1 MLVRAEQ
8 YREAVDLLNRHG
20 EWERA
25 HQLAAQ
31 YLGADIVRDM
41 FIEMAARLELE
52 AKYRDAEKVLLTIDE
67 PDMAISMYK
76 RLEQYDAMIRLV
88 ERYHRDLVP
97 STHLHL
103 ARQLEA
109 KLRLKAAE
117 VHYLAAD
124 DWKAAVHMYG
134 NAGRWEEAYRVAKQQ
149 KGAAEGAADQVAYMW
164 ARSLPIDAASRLL
177 VKMGLVER
185 ALAFACEAGQ
195 YPFALEL
202 CQKSGHPADGV
213 HLKLAMELEDEG
225 KFAEAEAAF
234 LLANKP
240 KEAVLMH
247 THSRDW
253 RAAVRVAEQHLPE
266 AVGEVLLSQ
275 AAEALEAQNYAE
287 YEALLI
293 RANRTDVVLEHYR
306 EYEMWPEAIRIAK
319 EYVPAALAE
328 LQRQQ
333 AHALQRTGGGGGG
346 SGMAAVGGDSR
357 ELLQRASDYARQE
370 EFRRAADCLLL
381 INETNADAASVER
394 ALLRAAEIGNQF
406 LDGTD
411 AVEVARQLGPR
422 LVELRHIGPAAQLF
436 LAADLPRE
444 AVQVFMHTDN
454 WSKARRLA
462 REIGSEMVA
471 YVEAEQKQRLRM
483 EGNVE
488 QLADIGRFSGDLR
501 VSQIYCGQLT
511 IICPWHLHRHR
522 RSPRSSRRAGTMDAL
537 HRQGQTAQRQ
547 RPSQISRPIRR
558 PAAARRRLHCRT
570 GSVQLCQRHGLNSR
584 LCCRRNHGHP
594 AAAVAAEH
602 QHLRSHSGRMPGD
615 ARTGRRRRR
624 RLAFAALLSAAG
636 GAGLSQC

>member
-1 MLVRAEQ
+1 MRAEQ
-8 YREAVDLLNRHG
+8 YREAVDLLNQHG

-109 KLRLKAAE
+109 KLRFKAAE
-117 VHYLAAD
+117 VHFLAAD
-124 DWKAAVHMYG
+124 DWKAAVHMYC
-134 NAGRWEEAYRVAKQQ
+134 NAGRWEEAHRVAKQQ
-149 KGAAEGAADQVAYMW
+149 KGAGTEGAADQVAYMW
-164 ARSLPIDAASRLL
+164 ARTLPIDAAARLL
-177 VKMGLVER
+177 TKMGLLER
-185 ALAFACEAGQ
+185 ALAFACESGQ

-202 CQKSGHPADGV
+202 CAKSGHPADSV

-225 KFAEAEAAF
+225 KFAEAEVEF

-253 RAAVRVAEQHLPE
+253 RSAVRVAEQHLPE

-333 AHALQRTGGGGGG
+333 AHAMQRTGGGGGALTT
-346 SGMAAVGGDSR
+346 STDSR

-381 INETNADAASVER
+381 IDETNADAASVER

-406 LDGTD
+406 LDGQD

-436 LAADLPRE
+436 LAADLPKE
-444 AVQVFMHTDN
+444 AVQVFMQTDN

-462 REIGSEMVA
+462 REIGADMVA

-488 QLADIGRFSGDLR
+488 QLADIGECD
-501 VSQIYCGQLT
+501 
-511 IICPWHLHRHR
+511 
-522 RSPRSSRRAGTMDAL
+522 
-537 HRQGQTAQRQ
+537 
-547 RPSQISRPIRR
+547 
-558 PAAARRRLHCRT
+558 
-570 GSVQLCQRHGLNSR
+570 
-584 LCCRRNHGHP
+584 
-594 AAAVAAEH
+594 
-602 QHLRSHSGRMPGD
+602 
-615 ARTGRRRRR
+615 
-624 RLAFAALLSAAG
+624 
-636 GAGLSQC
+636 